1 METLLAALG
10 ALLAVF
16 VSGLTL
22 GIVIGRVGAGRATA
36 AQNVAA
42 LRGSG
47 PGIFPASQKK
57 PSKYTAADEYGESM
71 YPVVEK

>member
-1 METLLAALG
+1 METILAALG
-10 ALLAVF
+10 ALIAVF

-47 PGIFPASQKK
+47 PGIFPPSQKK
-57 PSKYTAADEYGESM
+57 SPKYRADEEYGESM
-71 YPVVEK
+71 YPAAEK